1 MSSINRNRTTGAADL
16 LALAFGVTV
25 AMWAVGY
32 VGRLPTVMAS
42 STLIGVLLVGFLAA
56 GGFLAGRV
64 TNRGWLGGAAVGL
77 LSGLINLLVLG
88 SLVAGERP
96 NEVAPSAALWIPGF
110 LIASAVLGA
119 CGAALGSRGTPRRLE
134 SAVWVGVFARVA
146 VGATL
151 LLLAVGGLVTSKGVG
166 LAVVDWPNSY
176 GYNMFLFPLSRMTG
190 GIYYEHAH
198 RLFGALVG
206 LTTVVLAVLLQRSD
220 DRAWVRRL
228 GWSAVA
234 MVVVQGIL
242 GGLRV
247 TGRFTLETER
257 LEPNITLAVVHGALG
272 QIFLGAVVA
281 LAVFT
286 SRGWRTAGE
295 VERRPARLDRA
306 MCATLVGLLVAQI
319 VLGAVQRHL
328 DRGLTL
334 HIVMAAVVG
343 GVALTC
349 GVRTRVLDPPVP
361 TSRSLGNVVMGGTI
375 VQLLLG
381 LAVWATMR
389 SLELSRFEVGVATL
403 HQWFGAALLASAV
416 VLTLW
421 TWRPSSGVKS
431 FLLSTPGDSGAGLI
445 KEKT

>member
-1 MSSINRNRTTGAADL
+1 VESTYRNRPGGAADL

-42 STLIGVLLVGFLAA
+42 STLIGVLLVGLLAA
-56 GGFLAGRV
+56 GGFLAGRL
-64 TNRGWLGGAAVGL
+64 THRGWSGGAAVGL

-88 SLVAGERP
+88 SLLAGERP
-96 NEVAPSAALWIPGF
+96 NEIAPSAALWIPGF
-110 LIASAVLGA
+110 LLASAALGA
-119 CGAALGSRGTPRRLE
+119 TGAALGARGAPRRFE
-134 SAVWVGVFARVA
+134 SEVWVAFFARVA
-146 VGATL
+146 VAATL

-206 LTTVVLAVLLQRSD
+206 LTTVVLAVLLQRFD

-228 GWSAVA
+228 GWTAVA
-234 MVVVQGIL
+234 MVVVQGLL

-247 TGRFTLETER
+247 TGRFTLDSVR
-257 LEPNITLAVVHGALG
+257 LEPNITLAVVHGALA
-272 QIFLGAVVA
+272 QVFLGTMVA

-286 SRGWRTAGE
+286 SRGWRTAGI
-295 VERRPARLDRA
+295 ERRSARLDRA
-306 MCATLVGLLVAQI
+306 LCATLVGLLVAQI

-328 DRGLTL
+328 DRGLTV
-334 HIVMAAVVG
+334 HIVMAVV
-343 GVALTC
+343 VALVALPC
-349 GVRTRVLDPPVP
+349 GVRAWALNPSERRL
-361 TSRSLGNVVMGGTI
+361 RFLGHAVTDGTI
-375 VQLLLG
+375 IQIVLG
-381 LAVWATMR
+381 LATYVATR
-389 SLELSRFEVGVATL
+389 SMEYSRFEVGAATL

-416 VLTLW
+416 TLTLW
-421 TWRPSSGVKS
+421 TWRLSVGGLLQGRGKS
-431 FLLSTPGDSGAGLI
+431 TAA
-445 KEKT
+445 

>member
-1 MSSINRNRTTGAADL
+1 VSSTTRDRTSGAADL

-32 VGRLPTVMAS
+32 VGRLPTVMAP
-42 STLIGVLLVGFLAA
+42 STLIGVLLVGLLAA

-64 TNRGWLGGAAVGL
+64 TNRGWLGGAAVGF
-77 LSGLINLLVLG
+77 LSGSINLLVLG

-96 NEVAPSAALWIPGF
+96 NEVAPSAFLWIPGF
-110 LIASAVLGA
+110 LLASATLGA
-119 CGAALGSRGTPRRLE
+119 CGATLGSRGTSRRLD
-134 SAVWVGVFARVA
+134 SAVWVGIFARVA

-206 LTTVVLAVLLQRSD
+206 LTTIVLAVLLQRSD
-220 DRAWVRRL
+220 DRGWVRRL

-234 MVVVQGIL
+234 LVVVQGIL

-257 LEPNITLAVVHGALG
+257 LEPNITLAVIHGVLG
-272 QIFLGAVVA
+272 QVFLGALVA

-286 SRGWRTAGE
+286 SRGWKEASP

-306 MCATLVGLLVAQI
+306 VCVTLVGLLVAQI
-319 VLGAVQRHL
+319 ALGAVQRHL

-334 HIVMAAVVG
+334 HIVMAVVVG

-349 GVRTRVLDPPVP
+349 GLRARASNPSVP
-361 TSRSLGNVVMGGTI
+361 TLRSLGNVVTGGTT

-381 LAVWATMR
+381 LAAWVTTR

-421 TWRPSSGVKS
+421 TWRRPPPGSSLFFYQPQG
-431 FLLSTPGDSGAGLI
+431 PRAPD
-445 KEKT
+445 